1 MLDDFENMTGLYFQG
16 LAEAS
21 GHSINPCGLPKLT
34 PLALSPGAQ
43 RSADQHT

>member
-21 GHSINPCGLPKLT
+21 GHSINP
-34 PLALSPGAQ
+34 
-43 RSADQHT
+43 